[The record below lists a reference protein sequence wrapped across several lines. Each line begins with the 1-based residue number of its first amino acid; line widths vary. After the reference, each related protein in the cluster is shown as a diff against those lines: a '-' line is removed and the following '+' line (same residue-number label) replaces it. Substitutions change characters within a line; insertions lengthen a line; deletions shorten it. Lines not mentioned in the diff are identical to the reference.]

1 MNRLIKF
8 YNQNRYIIW
17 VVVLML
23 VAIIALIQIL
33 NNFAFKKNSIKDAI
47 NQNTNAPNTINK
59 NYSLVTGK
67 EVKDE
72 VSQIIDEFINY
83 CNNQEVEKAYELLSD
98 ECKEVLYPSLEIF
111 TKSYYDKLF
120 SEKKTYLY
128 QAWIT
133 NNDKYTYKVDFIDDM
148 LATGTISNTSII
160 DYYTVVKNNET
171 YELNINKFIGI
182 TDINK
187 TGTKNNIN
195 IKVNRKKVYMDYETY
210 EIELENNSK
219 EEIMLDS
226 LQDTDTVYLENDNE
240 QKYYWY
246 SHEILEEDITVRRAQ
261 AKIIEIKINKGYK
274 PKKESEKIVFSK
286 IMLNEFDLLKIEI
299 IL

>member
-23 VAIIALIQIL
+23 VEIIALIQIL

-286 IMLNEFDLLKIEI
+286 IMLNEVDLLTFK
-299 IL
+299 